1 MRCDC
6 VTPWSLARREN
17 MTSNRLDFVYVNMCI
32 TIPYLCRMDLRLR
45 GHVTMLSRQAPPG
58 GFVGGKHVERSMHGI
73 RGLSEA
79 DEFEPAGGSR
89 GIHREVGLYSC

>member
-1 MRCDC
+1 
-6 VTPWSLARREN
+6 
-17 MTSNRLDFVYVNMCI
+17 MTSNRLDFVHVNMCI
-32 TIPYLCRMDLRLR
+32 IIIPYLCMDLRLR

>member
-1 MRCDC
+1 
-6 VTPWSLARREN
+6 
-17 MTSNRLDFVYVNMCI
+17 
-32 TIPYLCRMDLRLR
+32 
-45 GHVTMLSRQAPPG
+45 MLSRQAPPG

-89 GIHREVGLYSC
+89 GLQREVVLHSY